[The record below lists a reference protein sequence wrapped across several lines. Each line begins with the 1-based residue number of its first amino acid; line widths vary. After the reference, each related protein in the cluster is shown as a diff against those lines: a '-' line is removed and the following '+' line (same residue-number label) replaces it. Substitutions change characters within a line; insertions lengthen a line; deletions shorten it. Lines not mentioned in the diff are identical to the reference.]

1 MKLKYYLRGLG
12 IGIIVT
18 AVVMGVAVGKKTEI
32 MTDEQVKARAVEL
45 GMIEDTFL
53 ADAVKTME
61 ATKEALSEKPSEEL
75 TAEQG
80 TKQVTGEP
88 VTEPM
93 AEPSTKPVTE
103 QASKPDIKPAA
114 GEATD
119 KPAAKITDMETKT
132 GAEKEMLEITV
143 ASGESSVSISRK
155 LEQAGLVESASEYD
169 RYLSQNGYDKKIC
182 TGTHMIA
189 EGATKEEI
197 AKEITTR

>member
-18 AVVMGVAVGKKTEI
+18 AVVMSAASGNKTET

-61 ATKEALSEKPSEEL
+61 ETKEALSVKSNTEQTSEQE
-75 TAEQG
+75 TE
-80 TKQVTGEP
+80 QVTEQ
-88 VTEPM
+88 VTEPGL
-93 AEPSTKPVTE
+93 K
-103 QASKPDIKPAA
+103 
-114 GEATD
+114 TD
-119 KPAAKITDMETKT
+119 
-132 GAEKEMLEITV
+132 AEKELQEITV

-155 LEQAGLVESASEYD
+155 LEQAGLVESATEYD

-182 TGTHMIA
+182 TGVHLIA
-189 EGATKEEI
+189 KGATKEEI

>member
-18 AVVMGVAVGKKTEI
+18 AVVMSAAIGNKTET

-61 ATKEALSEKPSEEL
+61 ETTGQTLAQETEQATVQV
-75 TAEQG
+75 AEQ
-80 TKQVTGEP
+80 
-88 VTEPM
+88 
-93 AEPSTKPVTE
+93 VTE
-103 QASKPDIKPAA
+103 QGLKTVS
-114 GEATD
+114 GEETD
-119 KPAAKITDMETKT
+119 KAAKITDKETKT
-132 GAEKEMLEITV
+132 DTEKELQKITV

-155 LEQAGLVESASEYD
+155 LEQAGLVESATEYD

-182 TGTHMIA
+182 TGVHLIA
-189 EGATKEEI
+189 KGATKEEI